1 MIHSSP
7 ACLRK
12 KKHHTSLGLWGK
24 KENRTSTMFNSGLWK
39 STYSFL
45 TCHESHDYVQ
55 PLFFIKKDM
64 TSEEINNN

>member
-1 MIHSSP
+1 MIRSSP
-7 ACLRK
+7 ACSREKTPYQPWPLGK
-12 KKHHTSLGLWGK
+12 KK
-24 KENRTSTMFNSGLWK
+24 NRTSTMFDPGMWK